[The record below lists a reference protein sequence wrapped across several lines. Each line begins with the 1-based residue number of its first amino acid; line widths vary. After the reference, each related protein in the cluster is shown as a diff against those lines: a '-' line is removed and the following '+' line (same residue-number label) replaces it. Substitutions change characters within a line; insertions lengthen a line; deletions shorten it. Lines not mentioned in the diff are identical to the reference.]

1 MFKVA
6 RTISHYTKS
15 CSVQFLNLSK
25 FSSVPITAAIQNI
38 EQHKEISLESKK
50 QRKNIIS
57 NSKSTK
63 EGSSLVAAAFASLK
77 ASKINN
83 VKIDSSDESIERA
96 STVGEL
102 LSIADESGISRK
114 RSLRVVSLLAE
125 WSSIGKVELSDFNT
139 DPRFIKLCKILT
151 KRIGPRKIFTPQ
163 NEDLSTIINIT
174 ADDEAA
180 KLITSI
186 SLSQTVK
193 VMSMLA
199 SKKRR
204 STPLL
209 RSLAYN
215 IAGNLDHLDLKQCSD
230 LLYSSAV
237 LNFIDENMLEKICTD
252 CNVAIQGSTKGSAV
266 IGSILTSLGH
276 LQYKSTDIL
285 DAIADWMLKNNTICR
300 IQDVCSLFITLGGLN
315 YVPSNIEQLN
325 EVLIPQLQ
333 EAEISRPITWLKFVW
348 SLVVL
353 NLAKPEHIS
362 SVLSENF
369 INKIDH
375 DRKSSI
381 PIHLRLLHIDNASKL
396 LMKDYK
402 GPNLPDHYVTKHSE
416 ISRTKDKLIMLNAL
430 EDTISNLVNPKT
442 HLKSNI
448 YSGMGFYIDA
458 ELIFDSKCN
467 PLPIN
472 TQDGNCI
479 KVAIIALDFHDMSR
493 GRVEPNGYNILSFR
507 LLQAK
512 GYRILPI
519 IYTEFNP
526 KDKLVNRVKYF
537 ETNLKRLVLH

>member
-1 MFKVA
+1 MFKVT

-15 CSVQFLNLSK
+15 CNVQFVNLSK
-25 FSSVPITAAIQNI
+25 FSSAPITAAIRNV
-38 EQHKEISLESKK
+38 EQHKEILLQSKK
-50 QRKNIIS
+50 QHKDITP

-63 EGSSLVAAAFASLK
+63 EGNSLVAAAFASLK
-77 ASKINN
+77 DN
-83 VKIDSSDESIERA
+83 KIDPSNESIEKA

-114 RSLRVVSLLAE
+114 RALKVVSLLAE
-125 WSSIGKVELSDFNT
+125 WSSRGKVELSDFNT

-151 KRIGPRKIFTPQ
+151 KRNGPRKVFTSR

-186 SLSQTVK
+186 SLPQTVK
-193 VMSMLA
+193 VMSMLT

-209 RSLAYN
+209 RSLAFN
-215 IAGNLDHLDLKQCSD
+215 IAGNLGHLDLKQCSD

-237 LNFIDENMLEKICTD
+237 LNFIDENMLQKICTD
-252 CNVAIQGSTKGSAV
+252 FNIAIQETTRGSAV
-266 IGSILTSLGH
+266 IGSVLTSLGH

-285 DAIADWMLKNNTICR
+285 DAIADWMLKNNKICR
-300 IQDVCSLFITLGGLN
+300 IQDVCSLFIALGGLN

-325 EVLIPQLQ
+325 EVLIPQVQ
-333 EAEISRPITWLKFVW
+333 EAEISSCITWLKFVW

-353 NLAKPEHIS
+353 NLAKPQHIS

-369 INKIDH
+369 ITKIDQ

-381 PIHLRLLHIDNASKL
+381 PINLRLLHIDSASKL
-396 LMKDYK
+396 LMKEYK
-402 GPNLPDHYVTKHSE
+402 GPNLPDHCVIKHSE

-430 EDTISNLVNPKT
+430 QDTIGNLVNPKT
-442 HLKSNI
+442 HLKTNI

-472 TQDGNCI
+472 TQGGNCI
-479 KVAIIALDFHDMSR
+479 KVGVMALDFHDMCR

-507 LLQAK
+507 LLEAK

-537 ETNLKRLVLH
+537 ETDLKRLVLH